1 MTKSNERKNLQ
12 DKFGVLRRE
21 LTELR
26 KKLNIVGPEKEK
38 WFKRKEDLKK
48 EVSSLIK
55 EVKEK
60 REKKEE
66 INSRVKNLKEKRE
79 TKNKEVKEKIEKV
92 KTLKENVLGSERRSS
107 PGVLKKQIEDLE
119 LKIETEALK
128 FSEEKKLMK
137 KISKLR
143 QEYKKIKEDKALLD
157 EKFKANEDINMDK
170 KIAEEFH
177 KQVQDMAKKGKKE
190 YNSYLELSQKIK
202 TLNSEQEKAFECF
215 LKSKKG
221 FNKVSKN
228 LKNKLGEVSKIKK
241 KLDEVNQG
249 KKEKEKEKQE
259 KDLEEKSQNV
269 EEKLKKGEKLTNEDL
284 IKFQGSKD

>member
-1 MTKSNERKNLQ
+1 
-12 DKFGVLRRE
+12 
-21 LTELR
+21 
-26 KKLNIVGPEKEK
+26 
-38 WFKRKEDLKK
+38 
-48 EVSSLIK
+48 
-55 EVKEK
+55 
-60 REKKEE
+60 
-66 INSRVKNLKEKRE
+66 
-79 TKNKEVKEKIEKV
+79 
-92 KTLKENVLGSERRSS
+92 
-107 PGVLKKQIEDLE
+107 
-119 LKIETEALK
+119 
-128 FSEEKKLMK
+128 
-137 KISKLR
+137 
-143 QEYKKIKEDKALLD
+143 
-157 EKFKANEDINMDK
+157 MDK